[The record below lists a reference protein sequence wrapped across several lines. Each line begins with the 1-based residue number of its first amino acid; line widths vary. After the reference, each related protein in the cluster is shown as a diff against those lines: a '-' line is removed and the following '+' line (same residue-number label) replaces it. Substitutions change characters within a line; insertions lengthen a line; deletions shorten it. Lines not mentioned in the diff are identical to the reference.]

1 MLNKQRVLIASQP
14 FAHPRCDWEMPR
26 HMLVPRPIKDF
37 GSPYAHFEP
46 VKDTIM
52 HASGIWYRD

>member
-1 MLNKQRVLIASQP
+1 MLNKQRVLIASQS

-26 HMLVPRPIKDF
+26 HILVLHIKDF

-46 VKDTIM
+46 VKDTVSKLW
-52 HASGIWYRD
+52 AYDRD